1 MKKVSEIENV
11 FFFNFYFLNMDIL
24 LTIQN
29 LCMTFLTVIQNIL
42 NICLSLSYIFIA

>member
-11 FFFNFYFLNMDIL
+11 FFNFYFLNMDIS

-29 LCMTFLTVIQNIL
+29 LSMKFLTAIQNIL
-42 NICLSLSYIFIA
+42 NE